1 MGTFTAVR
9 RFFGFD
15 HEAEEE
21 PPVPAR
27 PLPPPTSGAF
37 RVGEKIAVKGEIS
50 GEGDIELLGRFEGS
64 VNVVGTVVVG
74 EGAEVQADI
83 AASTIYVGGRV
94 RGNLTATGRVEILS
108 RGTVTGN
115 LKGGSLSARDGASVK
130 GEIWVERS
138 GRVNM
143 EVSG

>member
-1 MGTFTAVR
+1 MGALTAVR

-15 HEAEEE
+15 PEVEEE
-21 PPVPAR
+21 PTVPVRALAPA
-27 PLPPPTSGAF
+27 TTAF
-37 RVGEKIAVKGEIS
+37 RVGEKIAIKGEIS
-50 GEGDIELLGRFEGS
+50 GEGDIELVGRFEGAI
-64 VNVVGTVVVG
+64 NILGTVVVA

-94 RGNLTATGRVEILS
+94 RGNLTAAGRVEILP

-115 LKGGSLSARDGASVK
+115 LKGGSFSARDGASVK